1 VAAGAA
7 CPPASLSR
15 ILLVGAANEVFVYFR
30 VGDNIPTASG
40 QTVADVR
47 TP

>member
-7 CPPASLSR
+7 CPQGELSR

-30 VGDNIPTASG
+30 VGELG

-47 TP
+47 TH